1 MVEEDTTLDVVL
13 VGLTAPCRV
22 EEGEEDEGDE
32 GEDAEDKEDEE
43 DEEDEEAED
52 DKKERGG
59 INAGAGG

>member
-43 DEEDEEAED
+43 DEEAED